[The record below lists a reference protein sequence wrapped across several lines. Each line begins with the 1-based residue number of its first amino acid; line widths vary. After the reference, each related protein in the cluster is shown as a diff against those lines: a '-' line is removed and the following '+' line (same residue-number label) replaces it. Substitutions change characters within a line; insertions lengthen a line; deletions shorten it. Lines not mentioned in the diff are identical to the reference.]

1 MSIPSRKSIIEW
13 MGTSQLELGD
23 KAATICRQAM
33 EWSEGADPKP
43 TLETFYE
50 EVVYPSQGQGLF
62 ANLDYYR
69 NNRVDVAMKV
79 MDVAMET
86 HGVEYIRSNQDTAMT
101 AEGVEYLNTGDT
113 YAATIMYD
121 LGEGRWLLGTWG
133 GMVEANAAR
142 FGEDVEE
149 DSAEYGWFENPDEPV
164 EVFTAK
170 TRGGRYSISVV
181 QLGDDDYRIDR
192 YTRGQSSGTSVGYS
206 AEQARQRLRNEI
218 SDSAQY
224 DGINYKV
231 GVDALGV
238 MGGVVEN
245 PDFVPPGFQGLFQ
258 IYGPVALP
266 TYAVVLRSGPIG
278 YMDVW
283 NTLRDRFPDE
293 TPADVLIML
302 ENLAREGAIVEL
314 GGDTFGKW

>member
-1 MSIPSRKSIIEW
+1 MGIPSRKAIIEW

-33 EWSEGADPKP
+33 EWAEGADPKP
-43 TLETFYE
+43 TLEAFYE
-50 EVVYPSQGQGLF
+50 EVVYPHHGQGLY
-62 ANLDYYR
+62 ATLDYYR
-69 NNRVDVAMKV
+69 NRRVDVALKI

-86 HGVEYIRSNQDTAMT
+86 HGVEYVKSNEDTYHD
-101 AEGVEYLNTGDT
+101 AEGFEYLNTGDT
-113 YAATIMYD
+113 YSATIIYD
-121 LGEGRWLLGTWG
+121 LAEGRWLLGTWG
-133 GMVEANAAR
+133 GMVEADEGR
-142 FGEDVEE
+142 FGEGGGDE
-149 DSAEYGWFENPDEPV
+149 DAWANNPDQPV

-192 YTRGQSSGTSVGYS
+192 FTRGQSSGTSSGYS

-238 MGGVVEN
+238 KGGVIEN
-245 PDFVPPGFQGLFQ
+245 PDFIPPGLAGLAQ
-258 IYGPVALP
+258 IYGPVAMP
-266 TYAVVLRSGPIG
+266 VYAVVMRSGPIG
-278 YMDVW
+278 YMDIW

-293 TPADVLIML
+293 TPADILILL
-302 ENLAREGAIVEL
+302 ENLAREGAIMDL